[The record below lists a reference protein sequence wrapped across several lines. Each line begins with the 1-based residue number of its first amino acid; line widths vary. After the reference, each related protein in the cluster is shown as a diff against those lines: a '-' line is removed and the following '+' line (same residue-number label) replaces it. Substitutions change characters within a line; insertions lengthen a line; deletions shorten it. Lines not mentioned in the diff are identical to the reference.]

1 MNDKRHVTGY
11 GIGFLLVE
19 GNLLER
25 TDLSPIEKLVL
36 AYDLGN
42 ETPLTSDESCAECL
56 GITTEQVTRARNH
69 LNELGEFVEPHR
81 NSDLSEGEYYV

>member
-1 MNDKRHVTGY
+1 MNNKRHVSGY

-25 TDLSPIEKLVL
+25 TDISPIEKLVL

-42 ETPLTSDESCAECL
+42 ETPLTSDESCAESL
-56 GITTEQVTRARNH
+56 GLKTEEVTAARDHLTALGEQVET
-69 LNELGEFVEPHR
+69 HR
-81 NSDLSEGEYYV
+81 SADLVEGEYYV